1 MRMNHTRLKE
11 TFTAYVTKYALTT
24 GILEVVANWD
34 EAVPEM
40 ISYKTPGSFFKQYAH
55 RGDWWRD
62 VDSAKERAESMR
74 TKKIASLNK
83 SIDKM
88 MGLKVEVV
96 KA

>member
-1 MRMNHTRLKE
+1 MSKNNTRLKE

-24 GILEVVANWD
+24 GILEVVADWD

-40 ISYKTPGSFFKQYAH
+40 ISYKAPGSFCNQYAH
-55 RGDWWRD
+55 KGDWWRD
-62 VDSAKERAESMR
+62 VDSARVRAETMR

-88 MGLKVEVV
+88 IGLKVEVV
-96 KA
+96 RV